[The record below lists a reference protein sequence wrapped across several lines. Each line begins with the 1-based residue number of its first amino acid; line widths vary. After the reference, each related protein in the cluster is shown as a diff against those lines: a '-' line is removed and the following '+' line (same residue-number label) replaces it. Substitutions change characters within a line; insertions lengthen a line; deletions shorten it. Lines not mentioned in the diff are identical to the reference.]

1 MNPKQQEQLQD
12 CIDVWSFT
20 DYKETELDFTLD
32 KFDNAEDWI
41 MWALLNYMENITHL
55 EPYMF
60 WNPLY
65 QKLFTSM
72 KKLHQFDYFWLNE
85 DCWIELTLLATISQR
100 CDNPIEWMI
109 KSAER
114 SIFQNWRERTKKLI
128 LEEQSKCFANND
140 IKQAKK
146 FADKLEAMP
155 TYKWLKRKVVDK
167 YKQFTWGTAQTDRK
181 ITKLENTDMVI
192 LAWESWIGKSTWT
205 FDVAIKNAER
215 WFKVL
220 YLSLEMSTEDMIK
233 SVARKYA
240 GISKEEWN
248 MRWDDLCNI
257 DSHKKNAYIRRQ
269 KELTDIDW
277 LCTVWLEN
285 TEVWY
290 ILKVIEREEPDMVFL
305 DNIWM
310 LKTNWDYKDEVNTSQ
325 KFTNYSKDNWVPII
339 LLHHFRKSNRKDQ
352 SHIRPVDDLRGA
364 SQFVNDASII
374 LQVWRDVENNDW
386 TMKVVQQKCRRHWSK
401 AMIEIKFDKWVFL
414 DLSYGEWWEEPPRN
428 YKD

>member
-1 MNPKQQEQLQD
+1 MKQIMKEQAEN
-12 CIDVWSFT
+12 CIAVWSF
-20 DYKETELDFTLD
+20 DNHKITELDFTLD
-32 KFDNAEDWI
+32 KFENAEDWI
-41 MWALLNYMENITHL
+41 IWALLNYMENITHL

-65 QKLFTSM
+65 QKLFASM
-72 KKLHQFDYFWLNE
+72 KKLHKFDYFQLNE
-85 DCWIELTLLATISQR
+85 DTGIKLTLLATISQR
-100 CDNPIEWMI
+100 CDNPILWMI

-114 SIFQNWRERTKKLI
+114 NIFKHWRARTKQII
-128 LEEQSKCFANND
+128 LEEQAKCFASNN
-140 IKQAKK
+140 IKQAQK
-146 FADKLEAMP
+146 FAQKLEAMP

-167 YKQFTWGTAQTDRK
+167 YKQFTWGTLQTDRK

-248 MRWDDLCNI
+248 IRWDDLCNI

-290 ILKVIEREEPDMVFL
+290 ILKVIDREEPDMVFL

-310 LKTNWDYKDEVNTSQ
+310 LNTNWDYKDEVNTSQ
-325 KFTNYSKDNWVPII
+325 KFTNYSKDNWVPVI

-386 TMKVVQQKCRRHWSK
+386 IMKVVQQKCRRHWSK
-401 AMIEIKFDKWVFL
+401 AMIEIKFDKWTFK
-414 DLSYGEWWEEPPRN
+414 DLSYWEGWEEPISN
-428 YKD
+428 N